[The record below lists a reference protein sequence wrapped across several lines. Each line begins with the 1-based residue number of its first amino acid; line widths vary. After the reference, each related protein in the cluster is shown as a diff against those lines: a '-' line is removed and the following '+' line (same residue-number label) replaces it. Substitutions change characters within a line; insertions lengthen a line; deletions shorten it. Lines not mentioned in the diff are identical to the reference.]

1 MDDERHEEETTDE
14 TAEATPAVAPVDSSP
29 DVEVARGDFGS
40 ATGATGI
47 SGTEAS
53 DFRVR
58 DEPTNDP
65 EEADEP
71 GDGPA

>member
-1 MDDERHEEETTDE
+1 MDDERHEEETTHE
-14 TAEATPAVAPVDSSP
+14 TAEATPAAAPVDSAP
-29 DVEVARGDFGS
+29 DIEVPRGDVGS

-53 DFRVR
+53 DFQVR

-65 EEADEP
+65 EEAESGDEP
-71 GDGPA
+71 A